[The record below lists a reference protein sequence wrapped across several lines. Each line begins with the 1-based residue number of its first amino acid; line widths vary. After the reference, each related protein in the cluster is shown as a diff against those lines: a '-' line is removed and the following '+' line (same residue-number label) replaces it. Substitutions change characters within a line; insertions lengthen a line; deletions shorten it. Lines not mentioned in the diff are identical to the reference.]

1 MTVASDTRH
10 ESAMTHRPIS
20 PTRSSFRTAALVVA
34 AAALLAACGEEKQ
47 AAPPAA
53 APPAVTVVTMQKKS
67 VPIINEL
74 PGRTAPSKIAEVRP
88 QVTGIVTERP
98 FNEGSEVAAEQ
109 VLYVIDASSYQANY
123 DSAQA
128 EVARAQTEA
137 RIEEIKAERYA
148 DLVDQ
153 KFISKQ
159 AYDEVAATARQAR
172 AAAAN
177 AEAAARRAKID
188 VDYAKVRAPIAGRIG
203 RSTVTPGALVT
214 ANQATAL
221 ATIQQL
227 DPIYVD
233 LTQSSV
239 QMLRL
244 RRAFEEGRLQK
255 RDDDTVPVTLVLEDG
270 TAYEHEGRLAFS
282 EVTVERDTGS
292 VTLRAIFPNPD
303 GELLPGMY
311 VRAQLEQGTLD
322 NAVLVPQE
330 AVSRDP
336 RGNAQVMVVNAD
348 NVAEVRRVTTPRVI
362 GDEWIVTDGLN
373 EGDRVIV
380 SGLQR
385 ARPGSP
391 VTPQTPEEAAR
402 AQGGD
407 GAAKGGTEKST
418 NAQPADAKA
427 ADTANAQDETRK
439 PASGDAPAAK

>member
-1 MTVASDTRH
+1 
-10 ESAMTHRPIS
+10 MTHRPIF
-20 PTRSSFRTAALVVA
+20 PIRSSFHTVALAIA
-34 AAALLAACGEEKQ
+34 AAAVLSACGEEKQ
-47 AAPPAA
+47 AASSPPPA
-53 APPAVTVVTMQKKS
+53 PPVVTVVTMQHQS

-74 PGRTAPSKIAEVRP
+74 PGRTTPSKIAEVRP

-98 FNEGSEVAAEQ
+98 FNEGSEVTAGQ
-109 VLYVIDASSYQANY
+109 VLYVIDASTYQANY
-123 DSAQA
+123 ESAEA

-137 RIEEIKAERYA
+137 RIEELKAERYA
-148 DLVDQ
+148 DLVEQ

-159 AYDEVAATARQAR
+159 AYDEVAATARQAA

-188 VDYAKVRAPIAGRIG
+188 VEYAKVKAPISGRIG

-221 ATIQQL
+221 ATVQQL

-244 RRAFEEGRLQK
+244 RQAFEDGRLQK
-255 RDDDTVPVTLVLEDG
+255 RADDTVPVTLQLEDG
-270 TAYEHEGRLAFS
+270 TSYKHEGRLAFS

-303 GELLPGMY
+303 GNLLPGMY
-311 VRAQLEQGTLD
+311 VRAQLEQGMLD
-322 NAVLVPQE
+322 NAVLVPQA

-348 NVAEVRRVTTPRVI
+348 NIVEVRRVTTPRVI
-362 GDEWIVTDGLN
+362 GDEWIVTEGLSA
-373 EGDRVIV
+373 GDRVIV

-385 ARPGSP
+385 ARAGSP
-391 VTPQTPEEAAR
+391 VTPQTPDEAAQ

-407 GAAKGGTEKST
+407 AVAKDATEKPAS
-418 NAQPADAKA
+418 AQPADTKTEDSAGAKDGA
-427 ADTANAQDETRK
+427 SVS
-439 PASGDAPAAK
+439 ASGDAPAAN

>member
-1 MTVASDTRH
+1 M
-10 ESAMTHRPIS
+10 
-20 PTRSSFRTAALVVA
+20 
-34 AAALLAACGEEKQ
+34 K
-47 AAPPAA
+47 
-53 APPAVTVVTMQKKS
+53 AVTA
-67 VPIINEL
+67 
-74 PGRTAPSKIAEVRP
+74 G
-88 QVTGIVTERP
+88 
-98 FNEGSEVAAEQ
+98 Q
-109 VLYVIDASSYQANY
+109 VLYVIDASTYQANY
-123 DSAQA
+123 ESAEA

-137 RIEEIKAERYA
+137 RIEELKAERYA
-148 DLVDQ
+148 DLVEQ

-159 AYDEVAATARQAR
+159 AYDEVAATARQAA

-188 VDYAKVRAPIAGRIG
+188 VEYAKVKAPISGRIG

-221 ATIQQL
+221 ATVQQL

-244 RRAFEEGRLQK
+244 RQAFEDGRLQK
-255 RDDDTVPVTLVLEDG
+255 RADDTVPVTLQLEDG
-270 TAYEHEGRLAFS
+270 TSYKHEGRLAFS

-303 GELLPGMY
+303 GNLLPGMY
-311 VRAQLEQGTLD
+311 VRAQLEQGMLD
-322 NAVLVPQE
+322 NAVLVPQA

-348 NVAEVRRVTTPRVI
+348 NIVEVRRVTTPRVI
-362 GDEWIVTDGLN
+362 GDEWIVTEGLSA
-373 EGDRVIV
+373 GDRVIV

-385 ARPGSP
+385 ARAGSP
-391 VTPQTPEEAAR
+391 VTPQTPDEAAQ

-407 GAAKGGTEKST
+407 AVAKDATEKPAS
-418 NAQPADAKA
+418 AQPADTKTEDSAGAKDGA
-427 ADTANAQDETRK
+427 SVS
-439 PASGDAPAAK
+439 ASGDAPAAN